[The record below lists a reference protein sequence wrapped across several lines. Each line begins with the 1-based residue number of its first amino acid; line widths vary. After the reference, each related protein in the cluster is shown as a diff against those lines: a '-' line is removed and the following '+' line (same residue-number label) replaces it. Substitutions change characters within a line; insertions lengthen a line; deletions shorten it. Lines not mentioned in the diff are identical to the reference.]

1 MSTTNLPTQMETPA
15 PQMKRDDYKAI
26 KHMDKATLTAYLKRI
41 YTRGYEAGLKAA
53 ASVTAPQIKAV
64 DR

>member
-1 MSTTNLPTQMETPA
+1 MSMTNLPTQMETPT

-41 YTRGYEAGLKAA
+41 YTRGYEDGLKAA
-53 ASVTAPQIKAV
+53 TSAVPPKKAI
-64 DR
+64 DE